1 MKYSTKTYIITTLF
15 LMLSLALSGQKEN
28 ARDIYT
34 RATDQL
40 LTQNMELIMELDI
53 TDKKGRVKEKGFEI
67 LVAKFG
73 ETEKTKMSWR
83 KPEAAKGTTVIFT
96 ELPGETGLIEV
107 YTPSNGKIRKLK
119 ATPDNMKMVGS
130 EIRMTNITTRDTA
143 ELIFSL
149 LGMQEAGGKSCYHIA
164 VKAEDAQDNARGEL
178 LVEANTYRIVHINVF
193 DKDGKKTSS
202 VKLSDFQP
210 VDGISQKVQPML
222 IITEDIQNK
231 KLTEMRVLRIES
243 RTDLKEEDFQLP
255 KEKEL

>member
-1 MKYSTKTYIITTLF
+1 
-15 LMLSLALSGQKEN
+15 
-28 ARDIYT
+28 
-34 RATDQL
+34 
-40 LTQNMELIMELDI
+40 
-53 TDKKGRVKEKGFEI
+53 
-67 LVAKFG
+67 
-73 ETEKTKMSWR
+73 
-83 KPEAAKGTTVIFT
+83 
-96 ELPGETGLIEV
+96 
-107 YTPSNGKIRKLK
+107 
-119 ATPDNMKMVGS
+119 MKMVGS